1 MRIGNGYVLDA
12 KAKLEWSKW
21 LGVIDAPFAKF
32 IVFEYV
38 FEREIYGLWRQK
50 SVGNIE
56 GRWLYGC

>member
-12 KAKLEWSKW
+12 KAKLERSKW

-32 IVFEYV
+32 IVFKDA
-38 FEREIYGLWRQK
+38 FEREIYGLWRQ